1 VFLPRGIFARE
12 GVDFL
17 FRLSLRAHE
26 AERTGS
32 GAAWPGGK
40 MRKISIALMLI
51 LWGAAGAAY
60 SEEQS
65 GSAGAAQPEQP
76 SGAVGANKAGEP
88 SGAAG
93 AQAEPHSG
101 AAGAAHADPAYA
113 QKLAVAVRARVPTN
127 AKVGAGAASCSFQV
141 TANGSVSGI
150 SCKGSSPAH
159 SQLLQKAIAAT
170 KAPPPPGGSFSA
182 NQSVVFH

>member
-1 VFLPRGIFARE
+1 
-12 GVDFL
+12 
-17 FRLSLRAHE
+17 
-26 AERTGS
+26 
-32 GAAWPGGK
+32 

-60 SEEQS
+60 SEEQR
-65 GSAGAAQPEQP
+65 GSAGAAHPEQP
-76 SGAVGANKAGEP
+76 SGADGANKAGEP
-88 SGAAG
+88 PGAAG
-93 AQAEPHSG
+93 IQAEPHSG
-101 AAGAAHADPAYA
+101 AADAAHADPAYA
-113 QKLAVAVRARVPTN
+113 QKLAIAVRAHVPTN